1 MIAGETDI
9 RLTRGLELLRAG
21 ALAEAAALA
30 ARMTLES
37 GDGPAAWRLAWEVA
51 RAGGDLL
58 AAAEAARCWQALAP
72 RDPDALHAQAL
83 FNGGQPARQTGVSQT
98 GVSQTGAVPF
108 LVLDDFLSPFRHAE
122 VVDYFLEVVP
132 DLLDASV
139 VEAGGQRVQDQAV
152 RSARVGYDPGPLRGW
167 FLPLV
172 EAQFPLAFARLGVAP
187 FAPARVELQL
197 TASYHGDFYRAHRDY
212 DPLRPSG
219 VETRRL
225 SFVYY
230 FRPEGGVFQEG
241 ALRLYD
247 AEAGKDARLYTAILP
262 LDNRLI
268 VFPSQALHEVMPVRA
283 LSGRVQDGRFTLN
296 GWANLAA
303 ETGEGS

>member
-9 RLTRGLELLRAG
+9 RLTRGLELLREG

-37 GDGPAAWRLAWEVA
+37 GESPAAWRLAWEVA

-72 RDPDALHAQAL
+72 QDPDALHAQAL
-83 FNGGQPARQTGVSQT
+83 FNGGRPAR
-98 GVSQTGAVPF
+98 QTGAVPF
-108 LVLDDFLSPFRHAE
+108 LVLDDFLSPYRHAE

-172 EAQFPLAFARLGVAP
+172 EAQFPLAFARLGVPP

-212 DPLRPSG
+212 DPLRASG

-230 FRPEGGVFQEG
+230 FRPAGGVFQEG

-247 AEAGKDARLYTAILP
+247 TEAGHGARLYTAILP
-262 LDNRLI
+262 LDNRL
-268 VFPSQALHEVMPVRA
+268 VLFPSQALHEVMPVRA

-303 ETGEGS
+303 EAGG